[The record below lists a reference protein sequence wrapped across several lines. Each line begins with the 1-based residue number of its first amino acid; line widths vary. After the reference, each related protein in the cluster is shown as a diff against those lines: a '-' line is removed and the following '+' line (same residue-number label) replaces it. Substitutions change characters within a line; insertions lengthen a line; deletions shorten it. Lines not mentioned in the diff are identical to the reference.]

1 MRICRGKHL
10 STSVA
15 GNIYQRLLY
24 QDNRMADMRESASSS
39 PASNLRVA
47 LRPLADD
54 IDDDV
59 LCFLFEELAN
69 STTETS
75 SFSIIDDTLK
85 TFSPLFADQPPD
97 RRRAIVQRTQMLFK
111 RGLSE
116 STLTAAVEK
125 SSSFKKNVSISM
137 VVDKVDDDERS
148 KTLSEFDVLLLSI
161 KPSDV
166 TQLQAL
172 FPDVHEEHLRY
183 AIASTGGASSCIEK
197 AASFLLENDIETL
210 INEIKKDINQRH
222 NAESALA
229 KANRVKEDQA
239 KAAALA
245 RYDEQVDDKDKRY
258 RPTLPPEMLVTL
270 PKGAKVVKYLDGK
283 PIYLKPSE
291 KFIIEKDEREE
302 LLTTPQT
309 TLKIKK
315 KGQGGASPGFK
326 K

>member
-1 MRICRGKHL
+1 
-10 STSVA
+10 
-15 GNIYQRLLY
+15 
-24 QDNRMADMRESASSS
+24 MADMREITTSS

-75 SFSIIDDTLK
+75 SFSIIDDTLT
-85 TFSPLFADQPPD
+85 TFIPLFVDQPTD

-111 RGLSE
+111 KGLSE
-116 STLTAAVEK
+116 STSTAVERT
-125 SSSFKKNVSISM
+125 SSLKKNVSISM
-137 VVDKVDDDERS
+137 VVDKIDDDKRS
-148 KTLSEFDVLLLSI
+148 KTVSELDILLLSV

-183 AIASTGGASSCIEK
+183 AIASTGGSSSCIEK

-229 KANRVKEDQA
+229 KTIRLKEDQA
-239 KAAALA
+239 KASLLS

-270 PKGAKVVKYLDGK
+270 PKGSKVIKYLDGK
-283 PIYLKPSE
+283 PIHLKPSE
-291 KFIIEKDEREE
+291 KFIIEKDEE
-302 LLTTPQT
+302 LLTIPQT

>member
-1 MRICRGKHL
+1 
-10 STSVA
+10 
-15 GNIYQRLLY
+15 
-24 QDNRMADMRESASSS
+24 MADMRESTSSS

-59 LCFLFEELAN
+59 LCFLFEEL

-75 SFSIIDDTLK
+75 SFSIIDDTLT
-85 TFSPLFADQPPD
+85 TFIPLFVDQPTD

-111 RGLSE
+111 KGLSE
-116 STLTAAVEK
+116 STSTAVER
-125 SSSFKKNVSISM
+125 SSSLKKNVSTSM
-137 VVDKVDDDERS
+137 VVDKIDDDKRS
-148 KTLSEFDVLLLSI
+148 KTVSELDILLLSV

-183 AIASTGGASSCIEK
+183 AIASTGGSSSCIEK

-210 INEIKKDINQRH
+210 INEIKKDINQRD

-229 KANRVKEDQA
+229 KTIRLKEEQA
-239 KAAALA
+239 KASLLS

-258 RPTLPPEMLVTL
+258 RPTLPPEMLVTI

-283 PIYLKPSE
+283 PIHLKPSE
-291 KFIIEKDEREE
+291 KFIIEKDEE
-302 LLTTPQT
+302 LLTIPQT

>member
-1 MRICRGKHL
+1 MIE
-10 STSVA
+10 ST
-15 GNIYQRLLY
+15 
-24 QDNRMADMRESASSS
+24 SSS

-75 SFSIIDDTLK
+75 SFSIIDDTLT
-85 TFSPLFADQPPD
+85 TFIPLFVDQPTD

-111 RGLSE
+111 KGLSE
-116 STLTAAVEK
+116 STSTALER
-125 SSSFKKNVSISM
+125 STSLKKNVSTSM
-137 VVDKVDDDERS
+137 VVDKIDDDKRS
-148 KTLSEFDVLLLSI
+148 KTVSELDILLLSV

-172 FPDVHEEHLRY
+172 FPDVDEEHLRY
-183 AIASTGGASSCIEK
+183 AIALTGGSSSCIEK

-210 INEIKKDINQRH
+210 INEIKKDINQRD

-229 KANRVKEDQA
+229 KTIRLKEEQA

-270 PKGAKVVKYLDGK
+270 PKGAKVIKYLDGK
-283 PIYLKPSE
+283 PIHLKPSE
-291 KFIIEKDEREE
+291 KFIIEKDEE
-302 LLTTPQT
+302 LLTIPQT